1 MISPLLANIYL
12 HVLDQI
18 WKVKKV
24 EERFKARLVRYA
36 DDFVVLCQGHT
47 ERVLKGIQTILGGL
61 ELSLNEEKTKMLD
74 ARKERLDFL
83 GFTLGVLW
91 GWGHQ

>member
-1 MISPLLANIYL
+1 MAPGAKRRRSGEAGWPERNPGLQSREL
-12 HVLDQI
+12 H
-18 WKVKKV
+18 
-24 EERFKARLVRYA
+24 FC
-36 DDFVVLCQGHT
+36 FQGG
-47 ERVLKGIQTILGGL
+47 RMGRRGPKGIQTILGGL
-61 ELSLNEEKTKMLD
+61 ELSLNEEKTKVLD